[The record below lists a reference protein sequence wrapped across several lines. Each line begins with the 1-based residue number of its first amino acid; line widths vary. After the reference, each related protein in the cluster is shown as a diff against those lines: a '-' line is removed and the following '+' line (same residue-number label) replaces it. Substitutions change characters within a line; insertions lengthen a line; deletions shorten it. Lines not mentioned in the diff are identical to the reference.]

1 MGDKELLTGAVGQ
14 MMIAFC
20 GALLIMGFYLL
31 LFGVP
36 VGGAIWTANVK
47 IYFVLSFIGYTI
59 FLFSLVLLRLS
70 LARITDRHET
80 GQTGIIGAKI
90 GLGGAVI
97 GTIYSALAILEIP
110 GYTSDVA
117 QILAIL
123 LSVFLGVSM
132 LLIGASF
139 IVYAGH
145 FTSSGLWNAAGLTYI
160 LAGAV
165 GLFAILLGLS
175 VAISP
180 LTILA
185 AAIGAVCFFKSKTPA

>member
-1 MGDKELLTGAVGQ
+1 MGDKELFTGAVGQ
-14 MMIAFC
+14 MMMAFC
-20 GALLIMGFYLL
+20 GALLIIGFYML

-47 IYFVLSFIGYTI
+47 IYFVLSLIGYTV

-70 LARITDRHET
+70 LTRITDRHET
-80 GQTGIIGAKI
+80 GQTGIIGVKI

-97 GTIYSALAILEIP
+97 GMIYSALAILEIP

-145 FTSSGLWNAAGLTYI
+145 FTSSGLWNAAGLTYM
-160 LAGAV
+160 LAGAI

-175 VAISP
+175 AAISP

-185 AAIGAVCFFKSKTPA
+185 AVFGAVCFFRSKTPG

>member
-1 MGDKELLTGAVGQ
+1 MGDKELFMGAIGQ
-14 MMIAFC
+14 MMLVFC
-20 GALLIMGFYLL
+20 SALLIIGFYLL
-31 LFGVP
+31 LFGVT
-36 VGGAIWTANVK
+36 VGGAIWTTNIK
-47 IYFVLSFIGYTI
+47 IYFVLSVVGYAI

-70 LARITDRHET
+70 LARITDKHEI
-80 GQTGIIGAKI
+80 GQTGILGVKI

-97 GTIYSALAILEIP
+97 GMIYGALALLEIP

-145 FTSSGLWNAAGLTYI
+145 FTSSGLWNGAGSTYM

-165 GLFAILLGLS
+165 GLFGILLGFS
-175 VAISP
+175 AAISP
-180 LTILA
+180 LTTLA
-185 AAIGAVCFFKSKTPA
+185 AIIGAVCFFRSKARE